1 LRITGDWYECGW
13 FDRRLAYAEYIGW
26 LELIQTSALVEYL
39 VNDAEATQV
48 GADQASGW
56 FAVSLVFLA
65 GVAAAFQVGKAPVA
79 LPLLRQELDL
89 TLVAAGWIVAI
100 FSLLAGIGGLFSGMT
115 VDRFG
120 YRRTLTGGLALIV
133 AAGAW
138 GASSA
143 SFSQLLAS
151 RLIEG
156 VGFLLVSTSGPR
168 IISTLVYGAQQR
180 LAMGIWSAYMPVG
193 VSMMLLLGPLLLG
206 SWGWRGLWWGN
217 SVFVGAVLLAVVA
230 LLPPGNPGARAG
242 GGLDDLRVVI
252 TSPGPILLSAC
263 FAGFTF
269 QHLALIGFL
278 PTLLIDQ
285 YGHSTARAA
294 ELTALVMLA
303 NAGGGVSAGWLLGR
317 GVSRAGLIAGAS
329 LCLAGAAWGLMNEN
343 MVGGARFLC
352 AVAISGVGG
361 LIPGAVIAG
370 ITVHSPGSQRVGSV
384 TGLVV
389 QGSQLGQFA
398 GPAVVSW
405 LVAWSGDWQYG
416 AWAMIVAA
424 MLTAMLAIPLSRLE
438 HQA

>member
-1 LRITGDWYECGW
+1 MTQ
-13 FDRRLAYAEYIGW
+13 
-26 LELIQTSALVEYL
+26 ELSGQRSA
-39 VNDAEATQV
+39 
-48 GADQASGW
+48 W

-65 GVAAAFQVGKAPVA
+65 GVAAALQVGKAPVA

-133 AAGAW
+133 AASAW
-138 GASSA
+138 GASSQG
-143 SFSQLLAS
+143 FSQLLAS

-168 IISTLVYGAQQR
+168 IISILVSGAQQR
-180 LAMGIWSAYMPVG
+180 MAMGIWSAYMPVG
-193 VSMMLLLGPLLLG
+193 VSLMLLSGPMLLG

-217 SVFVGAVLLAVVA
+217 SILVGAVLVAVLAV
-230 LLPPGNPGARAG
+230 LPPGRPGTRSG
-242 GGLDDLRVVI
+242 GGLGDLRVVV
-252 TSPGPILLSAC
+252 TSPGPLLLAAC

-329 LCLAGAAWGLMNEN
+329 VCLAVAAWGLVNEN
-343 MVGGARFLC
+343 IAGSIRFLC

-370 ITVHSPGSQRVGSV
+370 ITVHSPGPQRVGSV

-405 LVAWSGDWQYG
+405 LVAWSGDWQFG
-416 AWAMIVAA
+416 AWAMIAAA
-424 MLTAMLAIPLSRLE
+424 MLTAMLAIPLGWLE
-438 HQA
+438 HRLGARQEA